1 MYYPPMP
8 LTLYRY
14 LAKELLIPFILGTV
28 IFTGVLLMGRMLKI
42 ADMVVSKGVSL
53 SEVIRLI
60 LYLMP
65 NFAVLTL
72 PMALLMAVLVAF
84 SRLSADSEI
93 IAVKASGI
101 SLYKLLPPVVTVAF
115 AAYIL
120 TVINA
125 AWLMPKGNVAFK
137 SLLYQAIQQRLSL
150 NLKEQVFNSSIPGLL
165 IYIDKNNEQNGLL
178 SGVLIQDERKPDD
191 VSTIFA
197 KHGTLGVEQGEKKI
211 HLHLTDGSIHQSR
224 QKELYR
230 NLEFMDYELTVDLAN
245 NSGTFEK
252 NELDM
257 SLAEI
262 REKLQAGGLSKKITL
277 DMQMELQRRFALP
290 FACFIFAIFAVPL
303 GIHNRRSGKAA
314 GFTLSILTLLFY
326 YILQSF
332 SKTMA
337 EKALLAPAV
346 AAWFPNGVFLCLG
359 IYLFI
364 KAAREEQIWLFD
376 RGNAII
382 MALFRKRS
390 MA

>member
-14 LAKELLIPFILGTV
+14 LAKELLVPFMLGTV

-42 ADMVVSKGVSL
+42 ADMVVSKGISI
-53 SEVIRLI
+53 SEVFLLV

-65 NFAVLTL
+65 NFAMLTL

-101 SLYKLLPPVVTVAF
+101 SLYRLLPPVIAVAF
-115 AAYIL
+115 VAYLL
-120 TVINA
+120 TVINTV
-125 AWLMPKGNVAFK
+125 WLMPKGNVAFK
-137 SLLYQAIQQRLSL
+137 SLLYHAIQQRLSL
-150 NLKEQVFNSSIPGLL
+150 NLKEQVFNNSIPGLL
-165 IYIDKNNEQNGLL
+165 IYIDKNNEKDGLL

-191 VSTIFA
+191 ISTIFA
-197 KHGTLGVEQGEKKI
+197 RQGTLDVERENKK
-211 HLHLTDGSIHQSR
+211 LHLRLSDGSIHQSR
-224 QKELYR
+224 QQGTYR
-230 NLEFMDYELTVDLAN
+230 KLEFREYELTIDLGKN
-245 NSGTFEK
+245 GSTFEK
-252 NELDM
+252 NEKDM

-262 REKLQAGGLSKKITL
+262 REKLRDGGLSTKVATEMHLEI
-277 DMQMELQRRFALP
+277 QRRFALP
-290 FACFIFAIFAVPL
+290 FACLIFAIFAVPL

-332 SKTMA
+332 SKTLA

-346 AAWFPNGVFLCLG
+346 AAWLPNWIFLCLG
-359 IYLFI
+359 VYLFI

-376 RGNAII
+376 RGTVLL
-382 MALFRKRS
+382 MRLFRKRGT
-390 MA
+390 A

>member
-14 LAKELLIPFILGTV
+14 LIKELLFPFMLGTV

-42 ADMVVSKGVSL
+42 ADMVVSKGISI
-53 SEVIRLI
+53 SEVGLLI
-60 LYLMP
+60 LYLLP
-65 NFAVLTL
+65 NFAVITL

-101 SLYKLLPPVVTVAF
+101 SLYRLLPPVVAVALF
-115 AAYIL
+115 AYIL

-165 IYIDKNNEQNGLL
+165 IYIDNNDEKSGLL
-178 SGVLIQDERKPDD
+178 SGILIQDERKPDD

-197 KHGTLGVEQGEKKI
+197 KQGTLKVEQANKK
-211 HLHLTDGSIHQSR
+211 LHLYLIDGSIHQSR
-224 QKELYR
+224 PKSVYR
-230 NLEFMDYELTVDLAN
+230 NLEFREYELSIDMGNTA
-245 NSGTFEK
+245 GTFEK
-252 NELDM
+252 NEMDM

-262 REKLQAGGLSKKITL
+262 KEKLRAGGLTQKVATEMRL
-277 DMQMELQRRFALP
+277 ETQRRFALP

-314 GFTLSILTLLFY
+314 GFSLSILTLLFY

-332 SKTMA
+332 SKTLA
-337 EKALLAPAV
+337 EKTLIAPAV
-346 AAWFPNGVFLCLG
+346 AAWLPNAVFLCLG
-359 IYLFI
+359 VYLFI

-376 RGNAII
+376 RGALLVA
-382 MALFRKRS
+382 ALFRKRS
-390 MA
+390 AV

>member
-14 LAKELLIPFILGTV
+14 LAKELLVPFMLGTV
-28 IFTGVLLMGRMLKI
+28 IFTGVLLMGKMLRI
-42 ADMVVSKGVSL
+42 AEMVVSKGINL
-53 SEVIRLI
+53 SEVCLLI

-65 NFAVLTL
+65 NFAILTL

-101 SLYKLLPPVVTVAF
+101 SLYRLLPPVIAVAF
-115 AAYIL
+115 AAYLL

-165 IYIDKNNEQNGLL
+165 IYIDRNDEKSGQL
-178 SGVLIQDERKPDD
+178 SGVLIQDERKPDNI
-191 VSTIFA
+191 STIFA
-197 KHGTLGVEQGEKKI
+197 KQGTLEVEQESKKL
-211 HLHLTDGSIHQSR
+211 HLHLTDGSIHQSSP
-224 QKELYR
+224 KKSYR
-230 NLEFMDYELTVDLAN
+230 NLEFKEYELSIDLG
-245 NSGTFEK
+245 NSGAAFEK
-252 NELDM
+252 NEMDM

-262 REKLQAGGLSKKITL
+262 RAKLHAGGLSNKIATE
-277 DMQMELQRRFALP
+277 MQLEIHRRFALP

-332 SKTMA
+332 SKTLA

-346 AAWFPNGVFLCLG
+346 AAWLPNGVFLCLG
-359 IYLFI
+359 VYLFI

-376 RGNAII
+376 RGAMLI
-382 MALFRKRS
+382 MALFRRRS
-390 MA
+390 AA

>member
-1 MYYPPMP
+1 MP

-14 LAKELLIPFILGTV
+14 LAKELLVPFMLGTV

-42 ADMVVSKGVSL
+42 ADMVVSKGISL
-53 SEVIRLI
+53 SEVFRLI
-60 LYLMP
+60 FYLMP
-65 NFAVLTL
+65 NFAVITI
-72 PMALLMAVLVAF
+72 PMSLLMAVLVAF

-101 SLYKLLPPVVTVAF
+101 SLYKLLPPVVAVALV
-115 AAYIL
+115 AYIL

-137 SLLYQAIQQRLSL
+137 QLLYEAVQQRLSL

-165 IYIDKNNEQNGLL
+165 IYIDKNNEKDGLL

-191 VSTIFA
+191 ISTIFA
-197 KHGTLGVEQGEKKI
+197 KQGTLDVEQESKKI
-211 HLHLTDGSIHQSR
+211 RLHLTDGSIHQSR
-224 QKELYR
+224 QKATYR
-230 NLEFMDYELTVDLAN
+230 NLEFREYELTIDLGN
-245 NSGTFEK
+245 NSGRFEK

-257 SLAEI
+257 SLTEI
-262 REKLQAGGLSKKITL
+262 REKLHSGGLSKKFATEMRL
-277 DMQMELQRRFALP
+277 EVQRRFAIP

-332 SKTMA
+332 SRTLA
-337 EKALLAPAV
+337 EKAVLDPAV
-346 AAWFPNGVFLCLG
+346 AAWVPNAVFLCLG
-359 IYLFI
+359 VYLFI

-376 RGNAII
+376 RGAVLVLR
-382 MALFRKRS
+382 LFRKRG
-390 MA
+390 AP

>member
-1 MYYPPMP
+1 MP

-14 LAKELLIPFILGTV
+14 LAKELLVPFMLGTV

-42 ADMVVSKGVSL
+42 ADMVVSKGISL
-53 SEVIRLI
+53 SEVFLLI

-65 NFAVLTL
+65 NFAVITL

-101 SLYKLLPPVVTVAF
+101 SLYRLLPPVIAVAF
-115 AAYIL
+115 AAYLL

-165 IYIDKNNEQNGLL
+165 IYIDRNDEKSGQL
-178 SGVLIQDERKPDD
+178 SGVLIQDERKPDNI
-191 VSTIFA
+191 STIFA
-197 KHGTLGVEQGEKKI
+197 RQGTLGVEQEEKK
-211 HLHLTDGSIHQSR
+211 LHLRLSDGSIHQSR
-224 QKELYR
+224 PNNSYR
-230 NLEFMDYELTVDLAN
+230 NLEFKDYELTIDLAN
-245 NSGTFEK
+245 NASTFEK

-262 REKLQAGGLSKKITL
+262 KAKLRAGGLSKKITTE
-277 DMQMELQRRFALP
+277 MQLEIQRRFALP

-332 SKTMA
+332 SKTLA
-337 EKALLAPAV
+337 EKALLAPAA
-346 AAWFPNGVFLCLG
+346 AAWLPNGVFLCIG
-359 IYLFI
+359 VYLFI

-376 RGNAII
+376 RGAMLI

-390 MA
+390 AA

>member
-1 MYYPPMP
+1 MP

-14 LAKELLIPFILGTV
+14 LAKELLVPFLLGTV

-42 ADMVVSKGVSL
+42 ADMVVSKGISL
-53 SEVIRLI
+53 SEVCLLI
-60 LYLMP
+60 LYLLP
-65 NFAVLTL
+65 NFAILTL

-101 SLYKLLPPVVTVAF
+101 SLYRLLPPVVAVAF
-115 AAYIL
+115 AAYLL
-120 TVINA
+120 TLVNA
-125 AWLMPKGNVAFK
+125 AWLLPKGNVAFK

-150 NLKEQVFNSSIPGLL
+150 NLKGQVFNSSIPGLL
-165 IYIDKNNEQNGLL
+165 IYIDRNDEQSGQL
-178 SGVLIQDERKPDD
+178 SGVLIQDERKPDAIA
-191 VSTIFA
+191 TIFA
-197 KHGTLGVEQGEKKI
+197 RQGSLEIEREQKKL
-211 HLHLTDGSIHQSR
+211 HLHLIDGSIHQSR
-224 QKELYR
+224 PQNSYR
-230 NLEFMDYELTVDLAN
+230 KLEFKDYELSIDLG
-245 NSGTFEK
+245 NSGSRFEK
-252 NELDM
+252 NEQDM

-262 REKLQAGGLSKKITL
+262 RTKLRAGGLSTKAATE
-277 DMQMELQRRFALP
+277 MQLEIHRRFALP

-332 SKTMA
+332 SKTLA
-337 EKALLAPAV
+337 EKALLAPAI
-346 AAWFPNGVFLCLG
+346 AAWLPNGVFLCLG

-376 RGNAII
+376 RGAMLI
-382 MALFRKRS
+382 MALFRKQR
-390 MA
+390 AA